1 MFTDVWHTNTLA
13 AHDLFCNTH
22 VWDSLE
28 SSIRR
33 IENAVRACMCD
44 VENVF
49 HSRHT
54 LYISLWSYFVPS
66 TVQTMF
72 GASSSHSLTI
82 RCDAA
87 MIVFLLSLSSFVRLY
102 ESVKSFFLLLLDYH
116 LKCIKWRIV
125 YVHCSLPILIPFT
138 SATFSL
144 TYEKMPHIYCL
155 EWLPTRKIERKSG
168 YLSFYT
174 ISNK

>member
-1 MFTDVWHTNTLA
+1 MYEIHWNRALGESKMPFVLVCAMWKMYSIPDTLCIFHCGRILCQAQFKQCSELQVHTVSQYDA
-13 AHDLFCNTH
+13 M
-22 VWDSLE
+22 
-28 SSIRR
+28 R
-33 IENAVRACMCD
+33 
-44 VENVF
+44 
-49 HSRHT
+49 
-54 LYISLWSYFVPS
+54 LWLCFFS
-66 TVQTMF
+66 
-72 GASSSHSLTI
+72 
-82 RCDAA
+82 
-87 MIVFLLSLSSFVRLY
+87 LSLSSFVRLY